1 MLMGTEDVNAIAT
14 EPDALDQS
22 LALNRIVTQLLEER
36 NNDFKRLRILLLI
49 SIIANFLIVAIFLFQ
64 HVTLIR
70 EYQDILDSLEWEET
84 VSTTTATEIVQD
96 TEGAGNNAVQ
106 VGDNGQIVLG
116 ESEDTLDGTTDSADY
131 PDNDTNQS

>member
-1 MLMGTEDVNAIAT
+1 MPMGTEDVNAIAT

-22 LALNRIVTQLLEER
+22 LALNRIVTHLLEER

-49 SIIANFLIVAIFLFQ
+49 SIIANLLIVTIFLFQ
-64 HVTLIR
+64 HTTLVR
-70 EYQDILDSLEWEET
+70 EYQDILDSLKWEET
-84 VSTTTATEIVQD
+84 VSTTTTTEIVQD

-116 ESEDTLDGTTDSADY
+116 ESEDMLDGTTDSADY

>member
-1 MLMGTEDVNAIAT
+1 MGTEDVNAIAT

-49 SIIANFLIVAIFLFQ
+49 SIIANLLIVTIFLFQ
-64 HVTLIR
+64 HVTLVR
-70 EYQDILDSLEWEET
+70 EYQDILDSLKWEET
-84 VSTTTATEIVQD
+84 VSTTTTTEIVQD

-116 ESEDTLDGTTDSADY
+116 ESEDMLDGTTDSADY

>member
-1 MLMGTEDVNAIAT
+1 MPMGTEDVNAIAT

-64 HVTLIR
+64 HVTLVR

-84 VSTTTATEIVQD
+84 VSTTTTTKIVQD

-116 ESEDTLDGTTDSADY
+116 ESEDTLDGTTDSANY

>member
-1 MLMGTEDVNAIAT
+1 MPMGTEDVNAIAT

-64 HVTLIR
+64 HVTLVR

-84 VSTTTATEIVQD
+84 VSTTTTTEIVQD

-116 ESEDTLDGTTDSADY
+116 ESEDTLDGTIDSADY

>member
-1 MLMGTEDVNAIAT
+1 MPMGTEDVNAIAT

-64 HVTLIR
+64 HVTLVR

-84 VSTTTATEIVQD
+84 VSTTTTTEIVQD